1 MKLPGQ
7 DASGLLAARG
17 ETQIMKS
24 AKLTRFIYAAAL
36 LCAGAGAS
44 ATTITYD
51 SQLDGDGIATTLVDG
66 ATVIHFNFETCA
78 YAGGYSDCTGDYGVV
93 WGSDPGHYAAPFVTE
108 TGSADNTGYLTVPM
122 DLADPV
128 TATLTLGTTA
138 DYFGLLWGSIDA
150 YNTIDFLFGGEL
162 VESWTGSMVINP
174 GDANGNQTAP
184 STNTYVNF
192 FDLPTFDAVR
202 LTSTSFAFESDNHAY
217 ATIAVPE
224 PGSLALLAAGL
235 LGLALVARRRTRS
248 AAVLQN

>member
-1 MKLPGQ
+1 
-7 DASGLLAARG
+7 
-17 ETQIMKS
+17 MKS
-24 AKLTRFIYAAAL
+24 GKLTHLLPTAAL
-36 LCAGAGAS
+36 LFAAAGVQ

-51 SQLDGDGIATTLVDG
+51 SQLDGDGISTTLVDG
-66 ATVIHFNFETCA
+66 ATVIHFDWETCA
-78 YAGGYSDCTGDYGVV
+78 YAGGYSNCSGDYGVV
-93 WGSDPGHYAAPFVTE
+93 WGSESGRYAAPFVTE
-108 TGSADNTGYLTVPM
+108 TGSADHTGYLTVPM

-138 DYFGLLWGSIDA
+138 NYFGLLWGSIDT
-150 YNTIDFLFGGEL
+150 YNTIDFLFGGGV

-174 GDANGNQTAP
+174 SEANGNQTAP

-235 LGLALVARRRTRS
+235 LGVALVARRRTRP
-248 AAVLQN
+248 AAFSPN